1 MNVPIKVLQLREKAK
16 NLAIIPTSMRQAT
29 AVAEQFGNSQHRS
42 RMSPAA
48 DKLVC

>member
-1 MNVPIKVLQLREKAK
+1 MNVPIKV